1 MVWDL
6 YDGRGTGLASVRG
19 LPQYFACQMT
29 ADGDE
34 SVQHFTLTPINATLL
49 ALATEQ

>member
-6 YDGRGTGLASVRG
+6 YDGRGTGLASAQG

-29 ADGDE
+29 ADGT
-34 SVQHFTLTPINATLL
+34 STHSISP
-49 ALATEQ
+49 